1 MALTRLPQAG
11 DLLADVRAALFTETP
26 DLSALESRLTA
37 GPGLSGADA
46 QSLIY
51 QVVLQL
57 NRRLFPPVTKLELIH
72 TEGCNLACTYC
83 FEKNM
88 LGVRKM
94 SPEVMRAAIDL
105 LLDYSGDSTELNI
118 THFGGEPTLNFP
130 AIRAATEYVEEQVA
144 LRGKTITFDMT
155 SNGVLIDEEI
165 ATYCAQHRIMV
176 LLSID
181 GLEASH
187 DRFRRDR
194 GDHGTFARAMRAL
207 RILKGTQGWVGV
219 KMTVMPENAGRLY
232 EDVTGLYAL
241 GVNQF
246 IIGYATG
253 ITWPA
258 EAMQVYSEQ
267 LARVYQWY
275 AETPQDNLRITE
287 FEESDEEG
295 AYFGC
300 QAGRNSMTAAVNG
313 EISPCSKILALD
325 NKNLLAK
332 LGDVHYGLTH
342 LKNRQD
348 LVSCAQLYGA
358 CVQQGI
364 AHEFQGGCFASN
376 YEGSGNL
383 FIPNL
388 QDHAF
393 SLMKRSICAGCSAHG
408 QQARSPGS

>member
-1 MALTRLPQAG
+1 MAG
-11 DLLADVRAALFTETP
+11 DLLADVRAALFAETP
-26 DLSALESRLTA
+26 DLSALESQLAASTA
-37 GPGLSGADA
+37 MSSADA
-46 QSLIY
+46 RSLIY

-57 NRRLFPPVTKLELIH
+57 NQRLFPPVVKLELIH

-94 SPEVMRAAIDL
+94 SPEVMKAAIDL
-105 LLDYSGDSTELNI
+105 LLDYSGDATELTI

-130 AIRAATEYVEEQVA
+130 AIRAATEYVEEQA
-144 LRGKTITFDMT
+144 AQRAKSIHFDMT
-155 SNGVLIDEEI
+155 SNGVLINEEI
-165 ATYCAQHRIMV
+165 ANYCAQHRIMV

-181 GLEASH
+181 GLEATH
-187 DRFRRDR
+187 NRFRRDR
-194 GDHGTFARAMRAL
+194 GDHGTFARAMRGL
-207 RILKGTQGWVGV
+207 RILKDTQGWVGV
-219 KMTVMPENAGRLY
+219 KMTVMPENAASMFA
-232 EDVTGLYAL
+232 DVTGLHAL

-253 ITWPA
+253 ITWPE
-258 EAMQVYSEQ
+258 EAMQVFSEQ
-267 LARVYQWY
+267 LAKVYQWY
-275 AETPQDNLRITE
+275 AENPGDELRIAE

-332 LGDVHYGLTH
+332 LGDVRYGLTH
-342 LKNRQD
+342 LKNRHD
-348 LVSCAQLYGA
+348 LVSCEQLYGA
-358 CVQQGI
+358 CQQQGI

-376 YEGSGNL
+376 YEGGGNL
-383 FIPNL
+383 FNPNL

-393 SLMKRSICAGCSAHG
+393 SMMKRSICAGCSAHG
-408 QQARSPGS
+408 QQPAR